1 MLEANAL
8 TLTQNEKFRQ
18 MLDQPDKWM
27 IRTLSIKCSV
37 KTTLACLKKCDPMHL
52 TGVEF
57 KSNEPEV
64 TDLAS
69 PFNIL
74 GDEGILTLEYNA
86 LKAFYKMRDDSR
98 NQSPL
103 LKRLRVRYHTHSE
116 SPATIGLVKETFD
129 KVAFITKD
137 FPNLEWLIIHE
148 EKSIWPISGDT
159 GNDLQ
164 AWEDL
169 FKQFITI
176 LKETKLVKLALY
188 IPWGVLEPPAGPR
201 SGSSRGTIDVRVHGC
216 YLRLAR
222 RLVESVEGLKDVAI
236 MYKHDY
242 DHGYHYDFR
251 CHYRATQSDSGT
263 INVKQVR
270 TSYKFEKFPHGLLDT
285 WA

>member
-1 MLEANAL
+1 MIKLKDPFVRGWNLYNEGRQVKFVDDALLPRIVSLTTQATGLKFLMLEANAL

-69 PFNIL
+69 PFSIL

-164 AWEDL
+164 AW
-169 FKQFITI
+169 
-176 LKETKLVKLALY
+176 VSAL
-188 IPWGVLEPPAGPR
+188 
-201 SGSSRGTIDVRVHGC
+201 
-216 YLRLAR
+216 
-222 RLVESVEGLKDVAI
+222 
-236 MYKHDY
+236 
-242 DHGYHYDFR
+242 
-251 CHYRATQSDSGT
+251 
-263 INVKQVR
+263 
-270 TSYKFEKFPHGLLDT
+270 
-285 WA
+285 